1 MALPAEGRNPGLLC
15 HRNFPHAANLS
26 VGRPLDRQGRGE
38 LLHSAK
44 VSKHCG
50 TRFLASGVRESILN
64 EFDFGAGPE
73 SKEALEDFWYSWV
86 LGCHT
91 LRRANTR
98 DGGGTTMR
106 CDLGRLAKWWIVGMG
121 LGLVWAAS
129 AVVVWAEV
137 KLPKILGDNMV
148 LQQQTEVRL
157 WGWADPD
164 EEVTVQF
171 QEQKVSTK
179 ADANGRWLVKLRTP
193 EAGGP
198 YEVQVTGKSN
208 QITLRNVLVG
218 EVWIGSGQSNMQW
231 PVSRSDNAQQE
242 IATAKYPKIRLFT
255 VAHKISDTPLDDCE
269 GAWVECSPETVGG
282 FSAVA
287 YFFGRYLHQ
296 ELGVPVGLIN
306 SSWGGTICEA
316 WTSRQALQADEDFQP
331 LLERAK
337 QFNPKNPNQPSVLFN
352 AMIHPILPLVI
363 RGALWYQ
370 GESNVGRAAQY
381 TKLFPTMIQ
390 DWRKRWQIG
399 DFPFYYVQL
408 APFRYGKAH
417 PECLPELWEAQLQ
430 TLRLPNTGM
439 VVTTD
444 IGNIKDIHPSNK
456 QEVGRRLALWALAK
470 IHGKPIVYS
479 GPLYDGYTVEGN
491 KIRIKFQHADDG
503 LVCKGDRLTHFTIA
517 GEDKKFVPAEAV
529 IDGSTVVVSS
539 PLVAKPVAVR
549 FGWEDTA
556 EPNLFNKAGLP
567 ASPFRTDHFPMVA
580 EGNK

>member
-1 MALPAEGRNPGLLC
+1 
-15 HRNFPHAANLS
+15 
-26 VGRPLDRQGRGE
+26 
-38 LLHSAK
+38 
-44 VSKHCG
+44 
-50 TRFLASGVRESILN
+50 
-64 EFDFGAGPE
+64 
-73 SKEALEDFWYSWV
+73 
-86 LGCHT
+86 
-91 LRRANTR
+91 
-98 DGGGTTMR
+98 
-106 CDLGRLAKWWIVGMG
+106 
-121 LGLVWAAS
+121 
-129 AVVVWAEV
+129 
-137 KLPKILGDNMV
+137 
-148 LQQQTEVRL
+148 
-157 WGWADPD
+157 
-164 EEVTVQF
+164 
-171 QEQKVSTK
+171 
-179 ADANGRWLVKLRTP
+179 
-193 EAGGP
+193 
-198 YEVQVTGKSN
+198 
-208 QITLRNVLVG
+208 
-218 EVWIGSGQSNMQW
+218 MQW

-242 IATAKYPKIRLFT
+242 IAAAKYPKIRLFT
-255 VAHKISDTPLDDCE
+255 VAHKISETPLDDCE

-282 FSAVA
+282 LSAVA
-287 YFFGRYLHQ
+287 YFFGRHLHK

-316 WTSRQALQADEDFQP
+316 WTSREALQADEDFKP
-331 LLERAK
+331 ILDRGK

-352 AMIHPILPLVI
+352 AMIHPILPFVI

-381 TKLFPTMIQ
+381 KKLFPTMIQ

-408 APFRYGKAH
+408 APFRYRNAQ

-439 VVTTD
+439 AVITD
-444 IGNIKDIHPSNK
+444 IGNIKDIHPTNK

-470 IHGKPIVYS
+470 IHGKQVVYS

-539 PLVAKPVAVR
+539 PQVDKPVAVR
-549 FGWEDTA
+549 FGWLDTA

-567 ASPFRTDHFPMVA
+567 ASPFRTDNFPMVT

>member
-1 MALPAEGRNPGLLC
+1 MR
-15 HRNFPHAANLS
+15 R
-26 VGRPLDRQGRGE
+26 
-38 LLHSAK
+38 
-44 VSKHCG
+44 
-50 TRFLASGVRESILN
+50 
-64 EFDFGAGPE
+64 DFGG
-73 SKEALEDFWYSWV
+73 
-86 LGCHT
+86 
-91 LRRANTR
+91 
-98 DGGGTTMR
+98 
-106 CDLGRLAKWWIVGMG
+106 LAKWWIVGMV
-121 LGLVWAAS
+121 LGLALAA
-129 AVVVWAEV
+129 AAPEVWAEV

-148 LQQQTEVRL
+148 LQQQTEVRI
-157 WGWADPD
+157 WGWADPE

-171 QEQKVSTK
+171 QDQKASTK
-179 ADANGRWLVKLRTP
+179 ADAQGRWLVKLRTP

-198 YEVQVTGKSN
+198 YELAVAGKN
-208 QITLRNVLVG
+208 NRLTLRNVLVG
-218 EVWIGSGQSNMQW
+218 EVWVGSGQSNMEW
-231 PVSRSDNAQQE
+231 PVSRSDNAQEE
-242 IATAKYPKIRLFT
+242 IAAAKYPKIRLFS
-255 VAHKISDTPLDDCE
+255 VAHKISDKPLDDCE
-269 GAWVECSPETVGG
+269 GAWVECSPETVPG

-287 YFFGRYLHQ
+287 YFFGRHLHK

-316 WTSRQALQADEDFQP
+316 WTSREALQADEDFKP
-331 LLERAK
+331 ILDRGK

-352 AMIHPILPLVI
+352 AMIHPILPFVI

-381 TKLFPTMIQ
+381 KKLFPTMIQ
-390 DWRKRWQIG
+390 DWRKAWQVG

-408 APFRYGKAH
+408 APFRYGEAQ
-417 PECLPELWEAQLQ
+417 PECLAELWEAQLQ

-439 VVTTD
+439 AVITD
-444 IGNIKDIHPSNK
+444 IGNIKDIHPTNK

-470 IHGKPIVYS
+470 IHGKQVVYS
-479 GPLYDGYTVEGN
+479 GPLYESAVVEGN

-539 PLVAKPVAVR
+539 PQVDKPVAVR

-567 ASPFRTDHFPMVA
+567 ASPFRTDTFPMVT